1 MNEIELT
8 PKQIVAEL
16 DKYIVG
22 QGEAKKSVAIALRNR
37 WRRKRLSEDMQN
49 EIIPK
54 NILLIGPTG
63 VGKTE
68 IARRLARLV
77 GAPFIKVEATKYT
90 EVGYVGRDVEQ
101 IIRDLVANAIRMVQE
116 QESQRYE
123 RKAEEEANKRILQVL
138 WPKKKSVTDKVP
150 NPMDVFFSS
159 GDEGEEKEEPKQ
171 LEEPMSGRRQ
181 QMLDDIRQHKMDDR
195 EIEVEVAEQERTIQ
209 GILTG
214 NSTEELTNNFQ
225 EMLGSILPKKKK
237 MKKMTIAKARE
248 VFKEEELEKCLD
260 MDVIVD
266 KAIEAT
272 EEAGIVFIDEF
283 DKIAEKGRSNGPDV
297 SREGVQR
304 DILPIVE
311 GATVNTKYGP
321 VKTDHILFI
330 AAGAFHVS
338 KPSDLIPELQGRF
351 PIRVELQSL
360 TVDDFRR
367 ILTEPNQSLVK
378 QYTALLA
385 TDGVTLEFTDDG
397 INAIAEYAHRVNQET
412 ENIGARR
419 LHTILEKILENVA
432 YEAPDIET
440 KHIVIDKAFVADKLN
455 DVVQN
460 VDLSHYI
467 CKKAYSA
474 VKTAYSMNK
483 SKPA

>member
-1 MNEIELT
+1 MTERENLT
-8 PKQIVAEL
+8 PKEIVAQL
-16 DKYIVG
+16 NKYIIG
-22 QGEAKKSVAIALRNR
+22 QDGAKKSVAVALRNR
-37 WRRKRLSEDMQN
+37 WRRKKLSAELQK

-68 IARRLARLV
+68 IARRLADLT
-77 GAPFIKVEATKYT
+77 GAPFVKVEATKYT

-101 IIRDLVANAIRMVQE
+101 MIRDLLTNAIRMVQE
-116 QESQRYE
+116 RESRRFE
-123 RKAEEEANKRILQVL
+123 EKAEAEANNRILQVF
-138 WPKKKSVTDKVP
+138 WPKKETVKEAVTDPVSFLFG
-150 NPMDVFFSS
+150 NS
-159 GDEGEEKEEPKQ
+159 EGEEEKKESEAPS
-171 LEEPMSGRRQ
+171 ETTGMSERRRQ
-181 QMLDDIRQHKMDDR
+181 MAERIASGEWDER
-195 EIEVEVAEQERTIQ
+195 EIEVEVAEADRAVQ

-225 EMLGSILPKKKK
+225 EMLGNLVPKKKK
-237 MKKMTIAKARE
+237 KKKMTVAKARE
-248 VFKEEELEKCLD
+248 LFKEEELGKLLD
-260 MDVIVD
+260 MDIIIE

-272 EEAGIVFIDEF
+272 EETGIVFIDEF

-311 GATVNTKYGP
+311 GATVTTKYGP

-360 TVDDFRR
+360 TVEDFKR
-367 ILTEPNQSLVK
+367 ILTEPSQSLLK
-378 QYTALLA
+378 QYTALLGA
-385 TDGVTLEFTDDG
+385 DNTELEFTKDG
-397 INAIAEYAHRVNQET
+397 IDMMAEYAHYVNEET

-419 LHTILEKILENVA
+419 LHTILERILEDISFDTP
-432 YEAPDIET
+432 YEEAKKIR
-440 KHIVIDKAFVADKLN
+440 IDRDFVSEKLGKVVT
-455 DVVQN
+455 DV
-460 VDLSHYI
+460 DMSRYI
-467 CKKAYSA
+467 L
-474 VKTAYSMNK
+474 
-483 SKPA
+483 

>member
-1 MNEIELT
+1 MEQSSWT

-16 DKYIVG
+16 NKYIVG

-37 WRRKRLSEDMQN
+37 WRRKRLSEAMQD

-68 IARRLARLV
+68 IARRLAKLV

-101 IIRDLVANAIRMVQE
+101 MIRDLVANAIRMVQE

-123 RKAEEEANKRILQVL
+123 EKAEAEANKRILQVF
-138 WPKKKSVTDKVP
+138 WPKKTVAEKVK
-150 NPMDVFFSS
+150 NPMDVFFGSDD
-159 GDEGEEKEEPKQ
+159 DETKEEPKQ
-171 LEEPMSGRRQ
+171 LEEGNSDRRQ
-181 QMLDDIRQHKMDDR
+181 KMLEDICAHKMDER
-195 EIEVEVAEQERTIQ
+195 EIEVEVAEQGPGFQ

-225 EMLGSILPKKKK
+225 EMLGSIMPKKKK
-237 MKKMTIAKARE
+237 KKKMTVAKARE
-248 VFKEEELEKCLD
+248 IFKEEELEKCLD
-260 MDVIVD
+260 MDTIVD
-266 KAIEAT
+266 KAVAAT
-272 EEAGIVFIDEF
+272 EESGIVFIDEF
-283 DKIAEKGRSNGPDV
+283 DKIAEKGRTNGPDV

-360 TVDDFRR
+360 TVEDFRR
-367 ILTEPNQSLVK
+367 ILTEPSQSLVK
-378 QYTALLA
+378 QYTALLE
-385 TDGVTLEFTDDG
+385 TEGLTLEFTDDG
-397 INAIAEYAHRVNQET
+397 INAIAEYAYRVNRET

-419 LHTILEKILENVA
+419 LHTILEKILEDVA
-432 YEAPDIET
+432 YEAPDIDE
-440 KHIVIDKAFVADKLN
+440 KHIVINQDFVAGKLH

-467 CKKAYSA
+467 L
-474 VKTAYSMNK
+474 
-483 SKPA
+483 

>member
-16 DKYIVG
+16 NKYIVG

-123 RKAEEEANKRILQVL
+123 QKAEEEANKRILQVL

-467 CKKAYSA
+467 L
-474 VKTAYSMNK
+474 
-483 SKPA
+483 

>member
-123 RKAEEEANKRILQVL
+123 QKAEEEANKRILQVL

-150 NPMDVFFSS
+150 NPMGVFFSS

-397 INAIAEYAHRVNQET
+397 INTIAEYAHRVNQET

-467 CKKAYSA
+467 L
-474 VKTAYSMNK
+474 
-483 SKPA
+483 

>member
-338 KPSDLIPELQGRF
+338 KSSDLIPELQGRF

-467 CKKAYSA
+467 L
-474 VKTAYSMNK
+474 
-483 SKPA
+483 

>member
-181 QMLDDIRQHKMDDR
+181 QMLDDIRQHKMDHR

-467 CKKAYSA
+467 L
-474 VKTAYSMNK
+474 
-483 SKPA
+483 

>member
-1 MNEIELT
+1 MTERENLT
-8 PKQIVAEL
+8 PKEIVAQL
-16 DKYIVG
+16 NKYIIG
-22 QGEAKKSVAIALRNR
+22 QDGAKKSVAVALRNR
-37 WRRKRLSEDMQN
+37 WRRKKLSAELQK

-68 IARRLARLV
+68 IARRLADLT
-77 GAPFIKVEATKYT
+77 GAPFVKVEATKYT

-101 IIRDLVANAIRMVQE
+101 MIRDLLTNAIRMVQE
-116 QESQRYE
+116 RESRRFE
-123 RKAEEEANKRILQVL
+123 EKAEAEANNRILQVF
-138 WPKKKSVTDKVP
+138 WPKKETVKEAVTDPVSFLFG
-150 NPMDVFFSS
+150 NS
-159 GDEGEEKEEPKQ
+159 EGEEETKESTVPSETTG
-171 LEEPMSGRRQ
+171 MSERRRQ
-181 QMLDDIRQHKMDDR
+181 MAERIASGQWDDR
-195 EIEVEVAEQERTIQ
+195 EIEVEVAEADRAVQ

-225 EMLGSILPKKKK
+225 EMLGNLVPKKKK
-237 MKKMTIAKARE
+237 KKKMTVAKARE
-248 VFKEEELEKCLD
+248 LFKEEELGKLLD
-260 MDVIVD
+260 MDIIIE

-272 EEAGIVFIDEF
+272 EETGIVFIDEF

-311 GATVNTKYGP
+311 GATVTTKYGS

-360 TVDDFRR
+360 TVEDFKR
-367 ILTEPNQSLVK
+367 ILTEPSQSLLK
-378 QYTALLA
+378 QYTALLGA
-385 TDGVTLEFTDDG
+385 DNTELEFTEDG
-397 INAIAEYAHRVNQET
+397 INMMAEYAHHVNEET

-419 LHTILEKILENVA
+419 LHTILERILEDISFDTP
-432 YEAPDIET
+432 YEEAKKIR
-440 KHIVIDKAFVADKLN
+440 IDRDFVSEKLGKVVT
-455 DVVQN
+455 DV
-460 VDLSHYI
+460 DMSRYI
-467 CKKAYSA
+467 L
-474 VKTAYSMNK
+474 
-483 SKPA
+483 

>member
-1 MNEIELT
+1 M
-8 PKQIVAEL
+8 
-16 DKYIVG
+16 
-22 QGEAKKSVAIALRNR
+22 
-37 WRRKRLSEDMQN
+37 
-49 EIIPK
+49 
-54 NILLIGPTG
+54 
-63 VGKTE
+63 
-68 IARRLARLV
+68 
-77 GAPFIKVEATKYT
+77 
-90 EVGYVGRDVEQ
+90 
-101 IIRDLVANAIRMVQE
+101 ANAIRMVQE

-467 CKKAYSA
+467 L
-474 VKTAYSMNK
+474 
-483 SKPA
+483 

>member
-1 MNEIELT
+1 MEQSSWT

-16 DKYIVG
+16 NKYIVG
-22 QGEAKKSVAIALRNR
+22 QGDAKKSVAIALRNR
-37 WRRKRLSEDMQN
+37 WRRKRLSEEMQD

-68 IARRLARLV
+68 IARRLAKLV

-101 IIRDLVANAIRMVQE
+101 MIRDLVANAIRMVQE

-123 RKAEEEANKRILQVL
+123 EKAEAEANKRILQVF
-138 WPKKKSVTDKVP
+138 WPKKSVVEKVK
-150 NPMDVFFSS
+150 NPMDVFFGSDD
-159 GDEGEEKEEPKQ
+159 DETKEEPKQ
-171 LEEPMSGRRQ
+171 LEEGNSDRRQ
-181 QMLDDIRQHKMDDR
+181 KMLEDICAHKMDDR
-195 EIEVEVAEQERTIQ
+195 EIEVEVAEQGPGFQ

-225 EMLGSILPKKKK
+225 EMLGSIMPKKKK
-237 MKKMTIAKARE
+237 KKKMTVAKARE
-248 VFKEEELEKCLD
+248 IFKEEELEKCLD
-260 MDVIVD
+260 MDTIVD
-266 KAIEAT
+266 KAVAAT
-272 EEAGIVFIDEF
+272 EESGIVFIDEF
-283 DKIAEKGRSNGPDV
+283 DKIAEKGRTNGPDV

-338 KPSDLIPELQGRF
+338 KPSDLIPELQCRF

-360 TVDDFRR
+360 TVEDFRR
-367 ILTEPNQSLVK
+367 ILTEPSQSLVK
-378 QYTALLA
+378 QYTALLE
-385 TDGVTLEFTDDG
+385 TEGLTLDFTDDG
-397 INAIAEYAHRVNQET
+397 INAIAEYAYRVNRET

-419 LHTILEKILENVA
+419 LHTILEKILEDVA
-432 YEAPDIET
+432 YEAPDVDE
-440 KHIVIDKAFVADKLN
+440 KNIVIDKDFVAGKLH

-467 CKKAYSA
+467 L
-474 VKTAYSMNK
+474 
-483 SKPA
+483 